1 MAFYKC
7 QECDTF
13 HTTKWPLF
21 KGHMVN
27 IHKKVYPEG
36 TIADAFTQFEISED
50 EYNQLAG
57 KGTGD
62 PIVKTGLEKDDE
74 ELVNPGTPKT
84 GSPKDTPK
92 GGTPANPPGDGER
105 EIIASYTPEPVE
117 RLRQVMW
124 VNGIDQ
130 KTRDRIVN
138 VMALSPRY
146 WSNFRDLEELLVS
159 HLGLP
164 KKSLCQTMVMQY
176 SDGVQIPRED
186 RGMYPYSQGQNQFG
200 PNYSGY
206 PVPPYQPPP
215 WSAAPVVDPKL
226 AILEAEVT
234 HLREERQRDNE
245 KRLLDRIAELE
256 KKNEG
261 GGRVAQLEA
270 EIKQLKESLSG
281 AGQAPTMT
289 IYDGNGNPM
298 VLPYDRSYMEAMR
311 RKQEVE
317 TESLRTEQMV
327 RMMSLNGGKPDQFEP
342 ILAQMKAD
350 REAANKKID
359 ELTKQMYD
367 NQIAALKSEI
377 KAAQDMAANS
387 GGDGKGVLDVATEA
401 GENLKEGAMAIARE
415 VKESMDTG
423 LTKIGEILTNRPPVP
438 VTTVNRSP
446 QDITAI
452 IEEENALLGSLGEQ

>member
-1 MAFYKC
+1 
-7 QECDTF
+7 
-13 HTTKWPLF
+13 
-21 KGHMVN
+21 MVN
-27 IHKKVYPEG
+27 RHGKVYPEG
-36 TIADAFTQFEISED
+36 TAADAFTSCEISED
-50 EYNQLAG
+50 EYNELAG
-57 KGTGD
+57 KGPGD
-62 PIVKTGLEKDDE
+62 PKVETGFEKEDE
-74 ELVNPGTPKT
+74 NQGNPPPTKN
-84 GSPKDTPK
+84 DTPK
-92 GGTPANPPGDGER
+92 GAPKSGNPENPPGSGER
-105 EIIASYTPEPVE
+105 EKLSYYTTDPVE
-117 RLRQVMW
+117 RLSQVMW
-124 VNGIDQ
+124 VNGVEQ
-130 KTRDRIVN
+130 KVRERITN

-146 WSNFRDLEELLVS
+146 WQNYRDLEELLVS
-159 HLGLP
+159 HLGP
-164 KKSLCQTMVMQY
+164 NKRGLCQTMVSQY
-176 SDGVQIPRED
+176 ADGVQIPRED
-186 RGMYPYSQGQNQFG
+186 RGMYPYGRDQNQYG
-200 PNYSGY
+200 QNYSGY
-206 PVPPYQPPP
+206 PNPSYQPPP

-270 EIKQLKESLSG
+270 ELKQLKESLS
-281 AGQAPTMT
+281 APGQAPTMT
-289 IYDGNGNPM
+289 IYDGAGNPM
-298 VLPYDRSYMEAMR
+298 VLPYDRSYMEALR

-317 TESLRTEQMV
+317 TEASRTEQMV
-327 RMMSLNGGKPDQFEP
+327 RMMSLNHGKDNEFEP

-377 KAAQDMAANS
+377 KAAQDMATNS

-415 VKESMDTG
+415 VKESMDSG
-423 LTKIGEILTNRPPVP
+423 MNNLKEILTNRPSTP

-446 QDITAI
+446 QEITAI
-452 IEEENALLGSLGEQ
+452 IEEENALLGSLGEP

>member
-7 QECDTF
+7 PECDSF

-21 KGHMVN
+21 KGHLKSR
-27 IHKKVYPEG
+27 HGKVYPEG
-36 TIADAFTQFEISED
+36 TTAETFTQYEISED
-50 EYNQLAG
+50 EYNQISG
-57 KGTGD
+57 KGPGD
-62 PIVKTGLEKDDE
+62 PQVETGLEKEDE
-74 ELVNPGTPKT
+74 DLDNPETPKAGTPKET
-84 GSPKDTPK
+84 PKSGSPENQPES
-92 GGTPANPPGDGER
+92 GIR
-105 EIIASYTPEPVE
+105 EKIAYYTTDPVE
-117 RLRQVMW
+117 RLSQVMW
-124 VNGIDQ
+124 VNRVEPKIRE
-130 KTRDRIVN
+130 TITN

-146 WSNFRDLEELLVS
+146 WANYKDLEDLLVS
-159 HLGLP
+159 HLGP
-164 KKSLCQTMVMQY
+164 NKRGLCQTMVMQY
-176 SDGVQIPRED
+176 ADGVQIPRED
-186 RGMYPYSQGQNQFG
+186 RGMYPYSQGQNQYG
-200 PNYSGY
+200 PTYSGY
-206 PVPPYQPPP
+206 PPPPYQPPP
-215 WSAAPVVDPKL
+215 WAPAPAVDPKI
-226 AILEAEVT
+226 AVLEAEVN

-270 EIKQLKESLSG
+270 EVKKLTESLSG
-281 AGQAPTMT
+281 AGQTPTMT
-289 IYDGNGNPM
+289 IYDGAGNPM
-298 VLPYDRSYMEAMR
+298 VLPYDRGFTEALR

-327 RMMSLNGGKPDQFEP
+327 KMMMLNGGKPDQFEP

-350 REAANKKID
+350 REASNKKID

-423 LTKIGEILTNRPPVP
+423 LTKIGEILTNRPPAP